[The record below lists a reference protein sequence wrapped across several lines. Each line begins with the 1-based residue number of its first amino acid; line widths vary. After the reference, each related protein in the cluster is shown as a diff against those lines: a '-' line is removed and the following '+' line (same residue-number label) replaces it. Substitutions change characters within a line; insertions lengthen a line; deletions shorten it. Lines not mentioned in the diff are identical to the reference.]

1 MKKLFAIISII
12 CLMTIAA
19 PAIAL
24 DVMLQA
30 PITDV
35 QTMLDK
41 NGNEY
46 VRVIVAET
54 RTLNGIK
61 YQTETPV
68 MAFGTQ
74 VDSAKALK
82 AGQDFKGICASRVYK
97 DRISYTILK
106 VLDK

>member
-1 MKKLFAIISII
+1 MKKLFAIISIL
-12 CLMTIAA
+12 CLMAIAA
-19 PAIAL
+19 PAVAL

-35 QTMLDK
+35 QTLLDK

-54 RTLNGIK
+54 RTLNGVK

-68 MAFGTQ
+68 MAFGAQ
-74 VDSAKALK
+74 VDSAKQLK
-82 AGQDFKGICASRVYK
+82 SGQEFKAICASRVYR

-106 VLDK
+106 VIDK

>member
-1 MKKLFAIISII
+1 MRKIFATIAIATLLF
-12 CLMTIAA
+12 IAA
-19 PAIAL
+19 PAVAL

-35 QTMLDK
+35 QTLLDK

-68 MAFGTQ
+68 MAFGSQ
-74 VDSAKALK
+74 VNSAKQLK
-82 AGQDFKGICASRVYK
+82 AGSDFKGICASRVYQ
-97 DRISYTILK
+97 DRVSYTILK
-106 VLDK
+106 VLQ

>member
-1 MKKLFAIISII
+1 MKKIFAVIAIFALI
-12 CLMTIAA
+12 TIAA
-19 PAIAL
+19 PAMAL

-35 QTMLDK
+35 QTLLDK

-74 VDSAKALK
+74 AAAAKQLK
-82 AGQDFKGICASRVYK
+82 SGQQFKGICASRIYQ